1 MGQRAAEPQA
11 GRCLFVTG
19 RSVIQRVLVYG
30 ILTFGGI
37 AVSVLVA
44 SWLADVLPRQ
54 MHAGLPV
61 LGAGVGALFFASAHS
76 LVRRTVRQLLYGK
89 PIEPNSPLERFA
101 QRLEGSLDPDAVLSA
116 IVEVVVKALRPR
128 YVAIHL
134 KRLDADGQVLVA
146 RQPAGSDEAAAAHNL
161 APAIG
166 LSADP
171 ARANDQS
178 TGQLS
183 FPLIYQSEMIGQLV
197 VVPDEGRPMTPQ
209 DQELLATIA
218 RRAGS
223 AAHVVRQAHD
233 LRLARERLVLARE
246 EERRRLRRN
255 LHDTIGPTLAALSL
269 KAGAVR
275 AVIEHDPAAAQEE
288 MTELRKLIQSVITD
302 IRRLAYDLRPPA
314 LDELGMLPAILEQ
327 ARQFSTGR
335 LQVSV
340 DAPDQLPALPAAL
353 EVAVYRIVMEALT
366 NVQRH
371 SQARHCRIRLSAN
384 DPIHIEVTDDGVGLP
399 AEYRAGVGI
408 ASMRERATELG
419 GFCTIESQPE
429 GGARVVACLPLGS
442 RVQRRDAEP
451 ASPWPADPGPA
462 FPSLDSGR

>member
-1 MGQRAAEPQA
+1 MTP
-11 GRCLFVTG
+11 
-19 RSVIQRVLVYG
+19 RSILQRVLA
-30 ILTFGGI
+30 FGALAFGVI
-37 AVSVLVA
+37 GVSLLVA
-44 SWLADVLPRQ
+44 GGLAVVLPR
-54 MHAGLPV
+54 HTRAALPP
-61 LGAGVGALFFASAHS
+61 LAAGVGALFYAFAVSPVHRA
-76 LVRRTVRQLLYGK
+76 VRQLLYGK
-89 PIEPNSPLERFA
+89 PVEPNTSLERFA
-101 QRLEGSLDPDAVLSA
+101 QRLEGSLEPDAVLSA

-128 YVAIHL
+128 YAAIHL
-134 KRLDADGQVLVA
+134 KPVDADGQVLVA
-146 RQPAGSDEAAAAHNL
+146 HQPAGSDAAAAHNL
-161 APAIG
+161 PPSSR
-166 LSADP
+166 LTADP
-171 ARANDQS
+171 ARADHRP

-183 FPLIYQSEMIGQLV
+183 FPLIYQSEMVGQLV
-197 VVPDEGRPMTPQ
+197 VVPDEGGCLTTQ
-209 DQELLATIA
+209 DQHLLATIA

-340 DAPDQLPALPAAL
+340 DAPEQLPALPAAL

-371 SQARHCRIRLSAN
+371 SQARHCRIRLTVN

-451 ASPWPADPGPA
+451 ASPWPASPGPA
-462 FPSLDSGR
+462 YPSLDSGR